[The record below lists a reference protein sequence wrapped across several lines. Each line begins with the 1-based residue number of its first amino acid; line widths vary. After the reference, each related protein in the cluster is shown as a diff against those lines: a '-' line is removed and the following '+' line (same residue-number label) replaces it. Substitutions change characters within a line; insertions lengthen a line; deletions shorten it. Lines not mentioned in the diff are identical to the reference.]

1 MKRKTYPLQITVPV
15 EWVEKIDELARREG
29 RSRSNWLVMKL
40 AEITGE
46 DLPESYAPRAP
57 RIKAGDLRTIQDQRD
72 RLAGSLLNDSAK
84 KYGPKKV
91 AYLKKGVTAAKEAA
105 TKGKKPKK

>member
-1 MKRKTYPLQITVPV
+1 MT
-15 EWVEKIDELARREG
+15 LADA
-29 RSRSNWLVMKL
+29 VDV
-40 AEITGE
+40 
-46 DLPESYAPRAP
+46 DLPQVYAPRAP
-57 RIKAGDLRTIQDQRD
+57 RIKAGDLRTIQAQRD
-72 RLAGSLLNDSAK
+72 RLAGSLLNESAK